1 MDQIFSFLSELAMNQ
16 GLALLLSAV
25 VLALLLLCVCAS
37 VISGRLVARQV
48 LDGVCVAISAAAV
61 AFLIGFGLSKVG
73 AEGAAFKALYGAVM
87 VVSAAGTVV
96 WYVLGKKK
104 MVREV
109 TATALRKSASSS
121 ASIRFAFSRLYGALA
136 CFILVAAFLLV
147 KGGQPFVMPA
157 FVVALPVVT
166 LVLHKVV
173 KVRFWYWLCLVATL
187 LFALSNSVIYVV
199 NASAAS
205 MPLAAASASVFALLL
220 AALTT
225 LSITKE

>member
-16 GLALLLSAV
+16 GLALLLSSV

-73 AEGAAFKALYGAVM
+73 TEGAAFKALYGAVM
-87 VVSAAGTVV
+87 AVSAAGTVV

-121 ASIRFAFSRLYGALA
+121 ASTRFAFSRLYGALA

-173 KVRFWYWLCLVATL
+173 KVRFWYWFCLVCK
-187 LFALSNSVIYVV
+187 
-199 NASAAS
+199 AADTQDDDNDNDDDFFHGWFS
-205 MPLAAASASVFALLL
+205 P
-220 AALTT
+220 
-225 LSITKE
+225 